1 MSISKHEEY
10 FEKAYQVAKKSS
22 HHEQKHGAIIVNNKG
37 EIISEGYN
45 HMSCIYCHQSSIH
58 AEVHAILNA
67 RKKISKNKR
76 KSILSKCKIYIVRIG
91 KKCLHF
97 KKSSPCI
104 NCYNFIKKN
113 HIKTIIYSD
122 THDDTIEYCK
132 EKYNYNDNSILLLP
146 FKVPNTIIN
155 N

>member
-22 HHEQKHGAIIVNNKG
+22 HQEQKHGALIVNNKG

-67 RKKISKNKR
+67 RKKIPKNKR
-76 KSILSKCKIYIVRIG
+76 KNILSKCKIYVVRIG

-122 THDDTIEYCK
+122 THDDNIEYPK
-132 EKYNYNDNSILLLP
+132 DKYNYCDESIQLIP
-146 FKVPNTIIN
+146 FKVPNHLIN